1 MRDISR
7 RTALEALTYVAGFLV
22 VGRARLSA
30 QPAPLVRR
38 DVTQLSNEEQ
48 ARFKEAVKALKSK
61 MIGGESAWLINADT
75 SGLSTGPAE
84 PSRFPVKEARRR
96 SGPRR
101 GARCTSRA
109 APD

>member
-22 VGRARLSA
+22 VGRAHLSA

-61 MIGGESAWLINADT
+61 MIGGE
-75 SGLSTGPAE
+75 
-84 PSRFPVKEARRR
+84 
-96 SGPRR
+96 
-101 GARCTSRA
+101 
-109 APD
+109 